1 MSLGVLL
8 FLQLAVAAYACAAPF
23 ALAGHEPSTTMVASH
38 DHCAGGG
45 EQPSKLCEQHCLH
58 TAQSVGTQPH
68 GAPAVPLL
76 PLIGIADRG
85 LQCHIFAAR
94 IAPRERLA
102 RIVDPPPLVRFGV
115 LRI

>member
-1 MSLGVLL
+1 
-8 FLQLAVAAYACAAPF
+8 
-23 ALAGHEPSTTMVASH
+23 
-38 DHCAGGG
+38 
-45 EQPSKLCEQHCLH
+45 
-58 TAQSVGTQPH
+58 
-68 GAPAVPLL
+68 VPLL